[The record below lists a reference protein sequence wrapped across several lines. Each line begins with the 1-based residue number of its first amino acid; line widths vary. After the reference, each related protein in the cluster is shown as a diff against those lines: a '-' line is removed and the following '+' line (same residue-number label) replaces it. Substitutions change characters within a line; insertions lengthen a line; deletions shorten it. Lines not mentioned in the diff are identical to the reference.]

1 MNHTAEP
8 VLSIAGL
15 HIDLPAGAD
24 RASAVT
30 DLNFTIK
37 RGEVVCLVGE
47 SGSGK
52 SLTAMATMGLLPGYL
67 RRGVRGSIRLAG
79 RDVLGMT
86 PRQLREVAGR
96 EMAMIFQ
103 EPMTALHPV
112 VNVGTQIEEVLKIHR
127 PDVPAFKRRK
137 LVVDALAAVQLPTP
151 EQIVRSFPHELSGG
165 QRQRVM
171 IAMALILDPMLL
183 IADEPTTALDVT
195 TQAEILRL
203 IKDLQARRGTGVLFI
218 THDIGIVRDI
228 ADHVIVLRHGE
239 LVEQGPANEVLS
251 APRHDYT
258 RTLINAI
265 PEVGSVRPPERELGP
280 ELVRITNLR
289 KTFTRRTGLFRT
301 EQFDAVGGI
310 DLTLRRGEV
319 LSVVGESGSGKST
332 LARCLAGLAT
342 ATGGDVRVAGETLQ
356 VGEAALRRH
365 GRKVQMVF
373 QDPNRSLNPRRRVGE
388 SIIEGPLNFGG
399 SRADA
404 LRRAGELMELVGLS
418 ADALERFPYQ
428 FSGGQRQRICI
439 ARALAMEPQV
449 LIADEA
455 VSALDA
461 TVQQQVI
468 QLLGDIR
475 ERFALSI
482 LFITHDLRVAAQI
495 SDTIVVMQR
504 GQIAEAGTVEA
515 VLASP
520 KSAYTRKLLAAVP
533 GQARTIQERQLP

>member
-203 IKDLQARRGTGVLFI
+203 IKDLQTRRGTGVLFI

-228 ADHVIVLRHGE
+228 ADHVIVLRQGE
-239 LVEQGPANEVLS
+239 VVEQGPANEVLS

-356 VGEAALRRH
+356 AGEAALRRH

>member
-203 IKDLQARRGTGVLFI
+203 IKDLQTRRGTGVLFI

-228 ADHVIVLRHGE
+228 ADHVIVLRQGE
-239 LVEQGPANEVLS
+239 VVEQGPANEVLS

-356 VGEAALRRH
+356 AGEAALRRH

-399 SRADA
+399 SRPDA
-404 LRRAGELMELVGLS
+404 LKRAGELMELVGLS
-418 ADALERFPYQ
+418 ADALDRFPYQ

-515 VLASP
+515 LLASP